1 MNQLQVLEK
10 MLKDILLWSSRAAKS
25 HTELTVNEHIT
36 PKTGP
41 LGEIA
46 SL

>member
-10 MLKDILLWSSRAAKS
+10 MLKDILRWSSRAAKS
-25 HTELTVNEHIT
+25 HTELTINKHIT
-36 PKTGP
+36 PKAGP

>member
-10 MLKDILLWSSRAAKS
+10 MLKDILRWSSRAAKS
-25 HTELTVNEHIT
+25 HTELTINEHVT
-36 PKTGP
+36 PKAGP